1 MVENRVHL
9 TEQETNMAGAKK
21 LTKKSPKSKET
32 RPAWINLILALTLVP
47 LVAGVLLIAAW
58 ALDWDITGS
67 LENQIY
73 VGILFLLT
81 SFAVSNLVQK
91 RWLLGTGWVLL
102 MLADILFLFW
112 LNPSTQTFAAILG
125 VAGAGMIGFQY
136 FQQIAQGAAQ
146 KK

>member
-1 MVENRVHL
+1 
-9 TEQETNMAGAKK
+9 MAGVKK
-21 LTKKSPKSKET
+21 QARKLPKSKET
-32 RPAWINLILALTLVP
+32 RPAWKNLILALTLVP
-47 LVAGVLLIAAW
+47 LVAGIFLIAAW

-91 RWLLGTGWVLL
+91 RWLLGAGWLLL

-112 LNPSTQTFAAILG
+112 VKFPDRAAILQG
-125 VAGAGMIGFQY
+125 RGMIS
-136 FQQIAQGAAQ
+136 
-146 KK
+146 